1 MVTNTVENIE
11 VPATENIEVPATENI
26 QIQEPQ
32 SNSSIS
38 DLHTQY

>member
-1 MVTNTVENIE
+1 MGTNTVENIE
-11 VPATENIEVPATENI
+11 VPATENIEVPETENI

-32 SNSSIS
+32 SNSSIG